1 MDLFGASL
9 GAFIGLHLILFGGA
23 AFLTGQAVAS
33 IWRPA
38 RQVVLYGL
46 LLAAA
51 ARFLTW
57 SLFGGVL
64 FSPLGYVADA
74 ILLIAIGLFAYRIT
88 RVRKMVDQYPWLY
101 RRKGLLSYA
110 AIGGRPPE

>member
-1 MDLFGASL
+1 MGLFGASL

-46 LLAAA
+46 LLAAG

-64 FSPLGYVADA
+64 LSPLGYVADA
-74 ILLIAIGLFAYRIT
+74 VLLIVIGLFAYRLT
-88 RVRKMVDQYPWLY
+88 RVRMMVQQYPWLY
-101 RRKGLLSYA
+101 RRKGPLSYA